1 MRLSRIISYYLS
13 FILSI
18 SSSIQ
23 ETKSMYAT
31 NRRWSHQYYLYS
43 TFIVLF
49 RFYLFINVFSVNL
62 HPTRDDVIPASV
74 VTSWPPQLWR
84 HVDAPSMLFS
94 FVVFFLFFFLFF
106 FIFRG
111 YIPFSFLYFV
121 TIVHSNSVASDIIC
135 YYFDSVDSL
144 THFIFFPFVY
154 EFCD

>member
-1 MRLSRIISYYLS
+1 
-13 FILSI
+13 
-18 SSSIQ
+18 
-23 ETKSMYAT
+23 MYAT

-106 FIFRG
+106 FNLSWLHSFFVSLFCYYCSFKFRG
-111 YIPFSFLYFV
+111 IRYNLLLFWFCRFFDSFFF
-121 TIVHSNSVASDIIC
+121 HSSTNSVIRKKN
-135 YYFDSVDSL
+135 
-144 THFIFFPFVY
+144 
-154 EFCD
+154 